1 MAEDKIKVPENLEVN
16 DALQELQKLA
26 NNLIY
31 QIRGTSELDRSMLRE
46 IKNVDNYIGSLYRD
60 HKSMLF
66 NKFKDKID
74 ITRRDDQ
81 ISSHFVVMDI
91 KVWKQLIDKIQVLS
105 RYAIR
110 HDKGYNEERR

>member
-1 MAEDKIKVPENLEVN
+1 
-16 DALQELQKLA
+16 
-26 NNLIY
+26 LIY

-46 IKNVDNYIGSLYRD
+46 IKNVDNYIASVYRD
-60 HKSMLF
+60 HKSMVF
-66 NKFKDKID
+66 NEFKDKID
-74 ITRRDDQ
+74 ITREDDK

-110 HDKGYNEERR
+110 QDKGYNGSQKGS